1 MVQEIRKKVGMWDK
15 GLNYEETFNR
25 IALVHLASKRKETR
39 TYSAILLVQ
48 ARNGSRIGESVKC
61 FKEWVATG
69 KKVLEI
75 PLEKKKKK
83 DPNKPPETRLFYIPK
98 ILLQENREEYK
109 WVLEVDDKVLKQR
122 VVVFCRNAFGFN
134 SHSLRYSFVTYE
146 LKKGVNVGLVSQM
159 LGHSDMRPLI
169 AYVQTKEANKELE
182 EAEPQ
187 LKPFPKQIQ
196 QPKIPSETK
205 PKPIK
210 EEEKVEPIKETKP
223 VEMKPKEKSKPT
235 EEDKKLKYFAMI
247 FEGMKEFDLND
258 EVSFELVENNMVHG
272 FRMETPS
279 KEEILEAL
287 EKLTAQGKMKK
298 ENNKYIWIG

>member
-1 MVQEIRKKVGMWDK
+1 MVQEIRKKVGAWDK

-39 TYSAILLVQ
+39 TYSAILLIQ
-48 ARNGSRIGESVKC
+48 GRNGSRIGESVKC
-61 FKEWVATG
+61 FKEWILSG
-69 KKVLEI
+69 KKVLSI

-83 DPNKPPETRLFYIPK
+83 DPNKPPQTRLFYIPK

-109 WVLEVDDKVLKQR
+109 WVLDVDDITLKKR
-122 VVVFCRNAFGFN
+122 VIVFCRNAFGFN

-169 AYVQTKEANKELE
+169 AYVQSKEANKELE

-187 LKPFPKQIQ
+187 IKPLPKQIQ
-196 QPKIPSETK
+196 QPKISSEIK
-205 PKPIK
+205 PK
-210 EEEKVEPIKETKP
+210 PIKETKP
-223 VEMKPKEKSKPT
+223 VEVKPKEKSKPT
-235 EEDKKLKYFAMI
+235 EEDKKLKYLAMI
-247 FEGMKEFDLND
+247 FQGMKEFDLDD

-272 FRMETPS
+272 FRMEAPS
-279 KEEILEAL
+279 KEEILKAL
-287 EKLTAQGKMKK
+287 EELAKQGKMKK
-298 ENNKYIWIG
+298 ENGKYIWVDE